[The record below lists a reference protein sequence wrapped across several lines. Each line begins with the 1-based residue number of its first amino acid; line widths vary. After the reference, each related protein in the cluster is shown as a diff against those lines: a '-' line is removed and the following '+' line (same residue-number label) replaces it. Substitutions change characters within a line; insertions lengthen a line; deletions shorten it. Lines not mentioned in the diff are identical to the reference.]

1 MKKPSK
7 SPNTICRAKEPLLLA
22 VLHLRRREWWV
33 VVDLEALPVTLAP
46 HLRVASPGASTSTI
60 CGNDTAIIPRI
71 ALLLK
76 LSLLA
81 LRRAS
86 ETGARCQDALI
97 SHRGLSS
104 VAHSCEHAFRNTYTF
119 FETLFND
126 LAGSGSV
133 RRRGSARC
141 MNSISL
147 YASERLSLVEC
158 G

>member
-7 SPNTICRAKEPLLLA
+7 SPNNTICRAKEPLLLE
-22 VLHLRRREWWV
+22 VHHLHHREWV
-33 VVDLEALPVTLAP
+33 VAEALPAILAP
-46 HLRVASPGASTSTI
+46 HLRVANHGASTSTI
-60 CGNDTAIIPRI
+60 CGNDTVIIPRTV
-71 ALLLK
+71 LLLK
-76 LSLLA
+76 VSPLA